1 MTRRALGRGL
11 SALLGESEQP
21 RAGDEL
27 VEVDIDRI
35 DPGKHQPRKNFK
47 EEMLNELASSIR
59 STGILQPIILR
70 RKGQRYELIAGER
83 RWRAAQRAGLLKVP
97 AVVRDI
103 PDENVLALALIENI
117 QRQELN
123 AIEEARAYQ
132 KLTDDLGLTQEEVS
146 QKVGKERAT
155 VANTLRLL
163 RLSDEIQKMVED
175 EALSMGH
182 ARALLALETAAAQ
195 KKLAREIVAKRLS
208 VREVERI
215 IARGEHPHFPSAKR
229 SIIKLDPNT
238 RAAVEKLERKLGTRV
253 RVVRT
258 KKGGRIEI
266 DYYSEADLDRIYSVI
281 MRRGES

>member
-215 IARGEHPHFPSAKR
+215 IARGEHPHSPSAKR

-266 DYYSEADLDRIYSVI
+266 DYYSEVDLDRIYSVI

>member
-155 VANTLRLL
+155 VANILRLL

-182 ARALLALETAAAQ
+182 ARALLAMETAAAQ

-215 IARGEHPHFPSAKR
+215 IARGEHSHSPSAKR

-266 DYYSEADLDRIYSVI
+266 DYYSETDLDRIYSVI
-281 MRRGES
+281 MRRGEL